1 MKKLKRGLLIVFEG
15 IDGAGKT
22 THAKLLA
29 EWLSEKGY
37 EVHLT
42 KEPTN
47 GEIGAMLR
55 RQLAEKVFHPATLA
69 LLFAADRVEHT
80 EKEIKPMI
88 EAGKIVVSDRY
99 LESSICY
106 QAASGLSVEW
116 IENINRWALKADLTI
131 LLDIDVQ
138 TAISRLGNKSRD
150 KFEEEEF
157 LVKVREIYLK
167 RAKRKGYHVI
177 DATPP
182 IGEVQAKIRKT
193 VGSFIERIK

>member
-1 MKKLKRGLLIVFEG
+1 MRKLGRGLLIVLEG

-22 THAKLLA
+22 THARLLA

-47 GEIGAMLR
+47 GEVGAMLR
-55 RQLAEKVFHPATLA
+55 RQLVEKAFHPATLA

-106 QAASGLSVEW
+106 QAAAGLSVEW
-116 IENINRWALKADLTI
+116 IESINRWALKADLTI
-131 LLDIDVQ
+131 LLDVDVQ
-138 TAISRLGNKSRD
+138 TAMSRLGNKLRD
-150 KFEEEEF
+150 RFEDEEF
-157 LVKVREIYLK
+157 LGKVRKIYLE
-167 RAKRKGYHVI
+167 RAKSKGYPVV
-177 DATPP
+177 DATHP
-182 IGEVQAKIRKT
+182 IGDVQAEIRKI
-193 VGSFIERIK
+193 VGSFIEQVK